1 MAAVGLRKTWTVIRS
16 WRHCTWTFIGT
27 FLLTSYSTIRLNVL
41 EALAFKAIV
50 HIDAP
55 RSNFMLVM

>member
-1 MAAVGLRKTWTVIRS
+1 MDCYPVMASLHLDFYWDIS
-16 WRHCTWTFIGT
+16 LD
-27 FLLTSYSTIRLNVL
+27 LLWTSYSTIRLNVL

>member
-1 MAAVGLRKTWTVIRS
+1 MASLHLDFYWDIS
-16 WRHCTWTFIGT
+16 LD
-27 FLLTSYSTIRLNVL
+27 LLWTSYSTIRLNVL